1 MKQDENAPLSVRK
14 RVLFTVITLMIPV
27 ILFVLLELGLR
38 WMQYGGDLNLFK
50 RSAGFGGGALYVPNP
65 NFAARYFV
73 NIRLVPTP
81 SRDAFLVEKPS
92 NGLRI
97 FVMGE
102 STTAGYPYGFNG
114 TFSRVVRDAL
124 GDVLPSDTV
133 EVINLATSAVNSYT
147 VYDQVDEI
155 LRHQPDAVMIYLG
168 HNEFYGALGVASS
181 ESLGAF
187 PGFVRFY
194 LKLQQFR
201 TFLLLRDT
209 LGKILSWFAPE
220 RSGTLMEQVVREQI
234 IPIDSELYQL
244 GIQQFESNLRLILKK
259 YQEAGVP
266 VFIAS
271 VASNILD
278 QPPFESATSSKA
290 GEAQP
295 RADEVYAQARALLA
309 QGDTTAARPL
319 FLQAKNLD
327 ALRFRASDDINTTI
341 KQLANEF
348 GAVYVPVLE
357 AFEANSPGRLIGKNL
372 MLEHLHPNADGYHLM
387 GRTFYEAIAAQGFLG
402 RSADTKQLAPW
413 SDYRRRMYLSEFDER
428 AVEHRLMLLMQAW
441 PFVKQ
446 PSSDYRDA
454 YMPQGRVDSS
464 AYHFV
469 NGDLPWEQAKVD
481 LANWYEKNGQ
491 FDRALFEYLGLMRD
505 QPHNDSPKLF
515 AARIYLD
522 FGYYQEAYPL
532 LKHAYAIE
540 PSAYGTKMLGA
551 LEVDRGNLDEGIRLL
566 EQSLQLK
573 ADDVQTYFNL
583 AGAWALKAEYRKA
596 MENVE
601 KAERLNPNF
610 PGLQDLKGQLE
621 SLQ

>member
-1 MKQDENAPLSVRK
+1 
-14 RVLFTVITLMIPV
+14 
-27 ILFVLLELGLR
+27 
-38 WMQYGGDLNLFK
+38 
-50 RSAGFGGGALYVPNP
+50 
-65 NFAARYFV
+65 
-73 NIRLVPTP
+73 
-81 SRDAFLVEKPS
+81 
-92 NGLRI
+92 
-97 FVMGE
+97 
-102 STTAGYPYGFNG
+102 
-114 TFSRVVRDAL
+114 
-124 GDVLPSDTV
+124 
-133 EVINLATSAVNSYT
+133 
-147 VYDQVDEI
+147 
-155 LRHQPDAVMIYLG
+155 
-168 HNEFYGALGVASS
+168 
-181 ESLGAF
+181 
-187 PGFVRFY
+187 
-194 LKLQQFR
+194 
-201 TFLLLRDT
+201 
-209 LGKILSWFAPE
+209 
-220 RSGTLMEQVVREQI
+220 
-234 IPIDSELYQL
+234 
-244 GIQQFESNLRLILKK
+244 
-259 YQEAGVP
+259 
-266 VFIAS
+266 
-271 VASNILD
+271 
-278 QPPFESATSSKA
+278 
-290 GEAQP
+290 
-295 RADEVYAQARALLA
+295 
-309 QGDTTAARPL
+309 
-319 FLQAKNLD
+319 
-327 ALRFRASDDINTTI
+327 
-341 KQLANEF
+341 
-348 GAVYVPVLE
+348 
-357 AFEANSPGRLIGKNL
+357 
-372 MLEHLHPNADGYHLM
+372 
-387 GRTFYEAIAAQGFLG
+387 
-402 RSADTKQLAPW
+402 
-413 SDYRRRMYLSEFDER
+413 
-428 AVEHRLMLLMQAW
+428 MLLMQSW

>member
-1 MKQDENAPLSVRK
+1 MKPEENAPLSTRK
-14 RVLFTVITLMIPV
+14 RVIFTVITLLIPV
-27 ILFVLLELGLR
+27 MLLGALELGLR

-65 NFAARYFV
+65 NYAARYFV
-73 NIRLVPTP
+73 NIRLIPTP
-81 SRDAFLVEKPS
+81 SRDAFLAEKPA

-124 GDVLPSDTV
+124 GDVLPADTV
-133 EVINLATSAVNSYT
+133 EVINMATSAVNSYT
-147 VYDQVDEI
+147 VWDQVDEI

-201 TFLLLRDT
+201 TFLWLRDT
-209 LGKILSWFAPE
+209 LGQLLAWFAPE

-234 IPIDSELYQL
+234 IPLDSELYQL
-244 GIQQFESNLRLILKK
+244 GLQQFESNLRLILKK
-259 YQEAGVP
+259 YLDAGVP

-271 VASNILD
+271 VASNVRD
-278 QPPFESATSSKA
+278 QAPFESTPTADKTGKA
-290 GEAQP
+290 QPLASEIYAEAQ
-295 RADEVYAQARALLA
+295 ALMA
-309 QGDTTAARPL
+309 QGDTTSARPL

-341 KQLANEF
+341 RQLADEY

-387 GRTFYEAIAAQGFLG
+387 GRTFFEAIAAQGYLG
-402 RSADTKQLAPW
+402 RKADSSLLAPW
-413 SDYRRRMYLSEFDER
+413 SEYRRRMYLSEFDER
-428 AVEHRLMLLMQAW
+428 AVAHRLMLLMQAW

-446 PSSDYRDA
+446 ATTDYRQS
-454 YMPQGRVDSS
+454 YVMQGRVDSS

-469 NGDLPWEQAKVD
+469 NGDLTWDQAKVA

-491 FDRALFEYLGLMRD
+491 YDRALLEYLGLMRD

-573 ADDVQTYFNL
+573 ANDAQTYFNL
-583 AGAWALKAEYRKA
+583 AGAWALKSEYDKALDNVRKA
-596 MENVE
+596 EQ
-601 KAERLNPNF
+601 LNPNF
-610 PGLQDLKGQLE
+610 PGLQDLKRQLE
-621 SLQ
+621 SL